1 MNTGTEG
8 VLPSGTNAL
17 RQEKLRAE
25 WDAYYA
31 RIHLRDRSKRPG
43 DCPRLSAHAAICRE
57 MHARK

>member
-8 VLPSGTNAL
+8 ILPRGTNAL

-31 RIHLRDRSKRPG
+31 QR
-43 DCPRLSAHAAICRE
+43 AA
-57 MHARK
+57 KK